1 MFLGRALT
9 GLHLD
14 LRDLF
19 SQQVGAQGK
28 FFACVSCSGW
38 LGLLFAPLTVLIGLI
53 LGSGAHIA
61 LTGLHLD
68 LHALCFQQVRP

>member
-19 SQQVGAQGK
+19 SQLVGAQEQ
-28 FFACVSCSGW
+28 FFASVSCSGW

-61 LTGLHLD
+61 
-68 LHALCFQQVRP
+68 CFSCGR